1 MKPIEQRSMSD
12 VAVKA
17 KTGKTWPEWFALL
30 DAAGASQMT
39 HQRIIKLLHEQHNL
53 IGWWGQSVTA
63 EYERARGLRNRNQ
76 TPDGYEANI
85 SKTFAG
91 DADAVLE
98 VFSETR
104 KRNKLL
110 GDVKASVS
118 SINETSKTVYLK
130 WPDDSRPNIRI
141 VSKGESKVQ
150 VIIQHTKL
158 IGADNVTKM
167 KTYWKEVLTKLAAQP
182 AKQAI

>member
-30 DAAGASQMT
+30 DAAGADKMT
-39 HQRIIKLLHEQHNL
+39 HRQIVSLLKDQHGQA
-53 IGWWGQSVTA
+53 GWWGQSVTG

-91 DADAVLE
+91 DADAVLA
-98 VFSETR
+98 VFTETR

-110 GDVKASVS
+110 GDVKAGVN
-118 SINETSKTVYLK
+118 SINTTRRTVYLA
-130 WPDDSRPNIRI
+130 WPDGTRPNIRI
-141 VSKGESKVQ
+141 VSKSESKVQ
-150 VIIQHTKL
+150 VVVQHTKL
-158 IGADNVTKM
+158 ATADDVAKM
-167 KTYWKEVLTKLAAQP
+167 KAYWREVLAKLVA
-182 AKQAI
+182 